1 MWGAVETQH
10 AAAQGVKHISV
21 QSSVS
26 LQHLPYDKDLEHALP
41 AEIVDRL
48 AFAKQK
54 LGEIVAAAKAAHGV
68 KPVPLTSALPTVGAL
83 LPHCGGSHA
92 VAGPPDARS
101 GMHAHTAR
109 VCYHLSRVASVLMG
123 CSLWSYAALLSQLLM
138 CMHCSILTKIWR
150 LERGGVAQV
159 TRRMRWRRTLF
170 NRGEVFAKRR
180 GSQIQTVDFP
190 TTSIGS
196 FPQTA
201 GAHAAL
207 PHLPHTAHVSHR
219 VAA

>member
-1 MWGAVETQH
+1 MCCETLRTSPRH

-26 LQHLPYDKDLEHALP
+26 LQHLPYDKDLEHELP

-54 LGEIVAAAKAAHGV
+54 LGEIVAAAKAAPGV

-83 LPHCGGSHA
+83 LPHCY
-92 VAGPPDARS
+92 AGPMLLRMASRPAVVHPLLHDATSGGTQCDFAGAANGRS
-101 GMHAHTAR
+101 FCFGPWLAGDPKDE
-109 VCYHLSRVASVLMG
+109 VA
-123 CSLWSYAALLSQLLM
+123 
-138 CMHCSILTKIWR
+138 
-150 LERGGVAQV
+150 E
-159 TRRMRWRRTLF
+159 TLF
-170 NRGEVFAKRR
+170 NRAEVFAKRR

-207 PHLPHTAHVSHR
+207 WWLFFL
-219 VAA
+219 